1 MASAKNYFKDFDV
14 EERIDEK
21 GRRKKVLIYKGNTWT
36 MQVPEETLRRRKI
49 VFLVLA
55 LLMAGAGVAGNLQ
68 NVAGNRGGIAAA
80 AGIISFI
87 PMFLVLYSCIY
98 SLILKTPVLQRAQY
112 RETSLYL
119 KIEKADF
126 TVVLFEHLFKG
137 DSTIGLGENDNWDIN
152 RMLDFVDNRV
162 ETSWNAYVGEHEQEL
177 YDLIDAAK
185 VATDADRKE
194 AYKKVMQFCVDHYV
208 CTTVCNTMNFHAFR
222 SDLTGIKYDA
232 HCWPYFW
239 QMEPKN

>member
-119 KIEKADF
+119 KIGTAAAGLFGLTAMIGHIVTALIGAVPEERGLEIVSAALWALS
-126 TVVLFEHLFKG
+126 VIAAAVLFILEMRTEYVEKRNDG
-137 DSTIGLGENDNWDIN
+137 TI
-152 RMLDFVDNRV
+152 V
-162 ETSWNAYVGEHEQEL
+162 
-177 YDLIDAAK
+177 
-185 VATDADRKE
+185 RKE
-194 AYKKVMQFCVDHYV
+194 R
-208 CTTVCNTMNFHAFR
+208 FR
-222 SDLTGIKYDA
+222 RGSETY
-232 HCWPYFW
+232 
-239 QMEPKN
+239 